1 MAFLRIEDYYD
12 IISDVNINQI
22 LGESTGV
29 SGDPDVLASAEKKSI
44 TRAKE
49 YLSHR
54 YKTNVI
60 FREFLDFNIAD
71 DYTYNDRINW
81 VADEWESS
89 VYLAGEFVQYLGIVY
104 LRTATTVGYTA
115 ATLPTNATFFT
126 NVGEAGI
133 YYIAPPAEYDHDTI
147 YIEDDLLTYSHEIY
161 KKNSTAITATMLP
174 ILPTDTAYFT
184 RVRTTEY
191 LSELTVTGAY
201 PSNAA
206 WTLGDNR
213 NQSIVECIAHMTVNK
228 IHSIINPN
236 NIPKQRR
243 ENFSMAIA
251 MLKEFQTGD
260 VNVDLPDKE
269 EIKQQGYSLRFGS
282 NEPTEH
288 SY

>member
-1 MAFLRIEDYYD
+1 MAFLRVQDYYE
-12 IISDVNINQI
+12 IISEVNLNQI
-22 LGESTGV
+22 LEESTGV
-29 SGDPDVLASAEKKSI
+29 SGDPDVLDAAEKKSI

-54 YKTNVI
+54 YKTNII
-60 FREFLDFNIAD
+60 FKDFLEFDLGD
-71 DYTYNDRINW
+71 DYTYGDRINW

-89 VYLAGEFVQYLGIVY
+89 VYLNGEFVQYLGYVY
-104 LRTATTVGYTA
+104 LRNATTLNYTA
-115 ATLPTNATFFT
+115 ATLPTNATFFS
-126 NVGEAGI
+126 NVGETGI
-133 YYIAPPAEYDHDTI
+133 YYIAPPAEYDHDKI
-147 YIEDDLLTYSHEIY
+147 YVEDDLLTYSHEIY
-161 KKNSTAITATMLP
+161 KKNSTAITADMLP
-174 ILPTDTAYFT
+174 ILPTDTNYFT

-191 LSELTVTGAY
+191 LSELTVTGVY
-201 PSNAA
+201 PTNAS

-243 ENFSMAIA
+243 ENFSSAIA
-251 MLKEFQTGD
+251 MLKEFQMGE
-260 VNVDLPDKE
+260 VNADLPDKE
-269 EIKQQGYSLRFGS
+269 EIKQQGYSIRFGS